1 MRRLVADLRI
11 GDRLELA
18 TILELAPNKQTDL
31 VQGSQGPLD
40 SRVITIFLPN
50 CLEMGLLV
58 RQFMEWV
65 LKHLDSFVDFSINN

>member
-11 GDRLELA
+11 GDGLELA
-18 TILELAPNKQTDL
+18 TILELAPDKQTDL